1 MSVEGSVSR
10 NVKNNSQHDAI
21 PAGANVADDRA
32 PAWGA
37 PGPNRRDRQPA
48 KRGLGVGWSL
58 PPRPLASGSAF
69 TCRTWWRMAPEQI
82 SGDSDRRGQRGR
94 RCPRRRRMPAKVGC

>member
-48 KRGLGVGWSL
+48 KRGLGVGWSV

-69 TCRTWWRMAPEQI
+69 GRGGVWPRSRSRATPIAGVSAAAVARADGACRLR
-82 SGDSDRRGQRGR
+82 
-94 RCPRRRRMPAKVGC
+94 